1 MPRPLNQLHPDASW
15 TALFGAALQ
24 RLRLAQRS
32 HPVMSQR
39 ELGRRVGADDSTISA
54 IERGLLRPD
63 EKFVERCEQELQAA
77 GVLHT
82 LFTFVNREWDDW
94 KRLGVPPQQGSTPP
108 PAALLANPA
117 QITDA
122 GQLKALSDEAAEATE
137 LAEHAEAS
145 SIGAGTLDG
154 LDRAVDRY
162 CRDYPSMAPDVLAVR
177 VRRRLRDVHR
187 LLGGKLTPTQHRHL
201 VVAGGWLATLL
212 ACLQFDLGQ
221 REAAERTRDAAF
233 QLAKEGEHQEI
244 MAWTFELLAW
254 FALVDCRYQD
264 TVDYARAGLE
274 LAPSS
279 SAGVQLA
286 VQEARAWSRLGNRR
300 EAEHAMRHAG
310 TALTRLPVP
319 SHPEHHFVFD
329 AAKLSF
335 YAAMC
340 YTWLGEADRAEEH
353 AQEVVARSLELPGI
367 VRWPTRLAIARLDLG
382 LIAAQRGQ
390 ADEAGQLGIVA
401 LASGRVVASTLEWF
415 AELDAV
421 LLRDY
426 GDAADAQD
434 FHDRYV
440 TARRALHQRA
450 AS

>member
-24 RLRLAQRS
+24 RLRLSQRS

-39 ELGRRVGADDSTISA
+39 ELGRRVGADDSTVSA

-63 EKFVERCEQELQAA
+63 EKFVDRCEQELQAG

-94 KRLGVPPQQGSTPP
+94 KRLGIAPQQGSTPP
-108 PAALLANPA
+108 PAALLANPV

-122 GQLKALSDEAAEATE
+122 NQLKAFSDEAAEATE

-145 SIGAGTLDG
+145 SIGTGTLEG
-154 LDRAVDRY
+154 LDRTVDRY
-162 CRDYPSMAPDVLAVR
+162 CRDYPSTAPDVLAVR
-177 VRRRLRDVHR
+177 VRRRLRDVDR

-212 ACLQFDLGQ
+212 ACLQFDLGN

-233 QLAKEGEHQEI
+233 QLAKEGEHQEL

-254 FALVDCRYQD
+254 FALVDRRYQD
-264 TVDYARAGLE
+264 TVDCTRAGLQ

-286 VQEARAWSRLGNRR
+286 IQEARAWSRLGNQR
-300 EAEHAMRHAG
+300 EAEQAMRHAG

-319 SHPEHHFVFD
+319 AHPEHHFVFD
-329 AAKLSF
+329 ASKLSF
-335 YAAMC
+335 YAA
-340 YTWLGEADRAEEH
+340 
-353 AQEVVARSLELPGI
+353 RSSP
-367 VRWPTRLAIARLDLG
+367 ARLRSQG
-382 LIAAQRGQ
+382 SFGGRH
-390 ADEAGQLGIVA
+390 
-401 LASGRVVASTLEWF
+401 ASPLPASTL
-415 AELDAV
+415 
-421 LLRDY
+421 
-426 GDAADAQD
+426 G
-434 FHDRYV
+434 
-440 TARRALHQRA
+440 
-450 AS
+450 

>member
-1 MPRPLNQLHPDASW
+1 M
-15 TALFGAALQ
+15 
-24 RLRLAQRS
+24 
-32 HPVMSQR
+32 
-39 ELGRRVGADDSTISA
+39 
-54 IERGLLRPD
+54 
-63 EKFVERCEQELQAA
+63 
-77 GVLHT
+77 
-82 LFTFVNREWDDW
+82 
-94 KRLGVPPQQGSTPP
+94 
-108 PAALLANPA
+108 
-117 QITDA
+117 
-122 GQLKALSDEAAEATE
+122 
-137 LAEHAEAS
+137 
-145 SIGAGTLDG
+145 
-154 LDRAVDRY
+154 
-162 CRDYPSMAPDVLAVR
+162 LAVR

-212 ACLQFDLGQ
+212 ACLQFDLGD

-233 QLAKEGEHQEI
+233 QLAKEGEHQELI
-244 MAWTFELLAW
+244 AWTFELLAW
-254 FALVDCRYQD
+254 FALVDRRYQD

-286 VQEARAWSRLGNRR
+286 VQEARAWSRLGDRR
-300 EAEHAMRHAG
+300 EAEQAMRHAG
-310 TALTRLPVP
+310 TALARLPVP
-319 SHPEHHFVFD
+319 AHPEHHFVFD

-353 AQEVVARSLELPGI
+353 AREVVARSLAVPGI

-390 ADEAGQLGIVA
+390 ADEAGQLGVA
-401 LASGRVVASTLEWF
+401 ALSSGRVVASTLEWF

-426 GDAADAQD
+426 ADAADAQD

-440 TARRALHQRA
+440 MARQALRQRA